1 MSFLLLYI
9 EEIESGRIIAGQE
22 LKSVLKRLKSD
33 LDNPR
38 YEYDEKPGQIRIEFI
53 ERFCKHT
60 KSPFNGL
67 PFKLELWEKAFLEAA
82 YGFKYKESGL
92 RRFNEALL
100 LIARKNGKT
109 TFIAGIDLAEFFL
122 SKGGTDIVCASNT
135 NDQASILFE
144 EINNMREQSKAL
156 RNEKRSKKNIFYIY
170 SPKNKNKIKKLS
182 AQSRNKDG
190 YNIEVGCIDE
200 VHEMTDSKV
209 YDAIKQSQSTKQEPL
224 IFIITTEGTTVD
236 GFLDNKLA
244 YVRKMIKGE
253 INDEKIL
260 PWLYTQDSTEEI
272 FNDPSSW
279 QKSNPSL
286 GTIKMKSYF
295 DDIMNKARNDMATKV
310 TMLCKDFN
318 IKQIESGSWLTFNE
332 LNNEEKYKLTDLSD
346 SYAIGG
352 VDLSSTTDLT
362 AAVLLLVKNG
372 KKYVIPH
379 FFMPSELVQKRVEED
394 KIPYDIWVKKGYITL
409 TQGNQND
416 FSLVTQ
422 WFLKMTREFDIRPL
436 WIGYDPWNSQ
446 YWVKEMEE
454 AGFTMEKI
462 RQGIYTLS
470 EPMKQLEGDLKNKL
484 INYNNHPILKWCFAN
499 TQAKVDVNGNIQPSK
514 LNSKLKR
521 IDGCVA
527 LIIAYAVL
535 TRFKND
541 YENMVSYEV
550 YKWDYL
556 MFFKE
561 KRKL

>member
-1 MSFLLLYI
+1 MSFLLSYI
-9 EEIESGRIIAGQE
+9 NEIESGRIIAGQE

-38 YEYDEKPGQIRIEFI
+38 YVYDEKPGQIRIEFI
-53 ERFCKHT
+53 EKFCKHT
-60 KSPFNGL
+60 KSPFNGQ
-67 PFKLELWEKAFLEAA
+67 PFILELWEKAFLECA
-82 YGFKYKESGL
+82 YGFKMADTGL

-109 TFIAGIDLAEFFL
+109 SLIAAIDLAEFFL
-122 SKGGTDIVCASNT
+122 SRGGTDIVCASNT

-170 SPKNKNKIKKLS
+170 SPKNRNKIKKLS

-209 YDAIKQSQSTKQEPL
+209 YDAIKQSQSTKKEPL

-236 GFLDNKLA
+236 GFLDDKLT

-253 INDEKIL
+253 IDDERIL
-260 PWLYTQDSTEEI
+260 PWLYTQDSVDEVFE
-272 FNDPSSW
+272 DPSSW
-279 QKSNPSL
+279 QKSNPSI
-286 GTIKMKSYF
+286 GTIKTLSYF
-295 DDIMNKARNDMATKV
+295 NDVMNKARNDLATKV

-318 IKQIESGSWLTFNE
+318 IKQIDSGSWLTFGE
-332 LNNEEKYKLTDLSD
+332 LNNETKYDLKDLSD

-362 AAVLLLVKNG
+362 AAVLLIIKNG

-379 FFMPSELVQKRVEED
+379 FFMPAGLIKQRVEED
-394 KIPYDIWVKKGYITL
+394 KIPYDIWVKKGLVTL
-409 TQGNQND
+409 TDGNQND
-416 FSLVTQ
+416 FSKVTQ
-422 WFLKMTREFDIRPL
+422 WFIQMVREYGIRPL
-436 WIGYDPWNSQ
+436 WVGYDPWNSQ

-484 INYNNHPILKWCFAN
+484 VIYNNNPILKWCIAN
-499 TQAKVDVNGNIQPSK
+499 TQAKVDLNGNIQPSK
-514 LNSKLKR
+514 LNSRLKR

-527 LIIAYAVL
+527 LIITYAVL
-535 TRFKND
+535 TRYKND
-541 YENMVSYEV
+541 YESMIS
-550 YKWDYL
+550 
-556 MFFKE
+556 
-561 KRKL
+561 

>member
-1 MSFLLLYI
+1 MSYLIDYI
-9 EEIESGRIIAGQE
+9 NEIEAGRIIAGEE
-22 LKSVLKRLKSD
+22 LKSVLNGLKND
-33 LDNPR
+33 LNDPS
-38 YEYDEKPGQIRIEFI
+38 YIYDEAPGKLRIDFI
-53 ERFCKHT
+53 EKFCKHT
-60 KSPFNGL
+60 KSPFNGQ
-67 PFKLELWEKAFLEAA
+67 PFILELWEKALLECA
-82 YGFKYKESGL
+82 YGFKMADTGL
-92 RRFNEALL
+92 RRFNEVIL

-109 TFIAGIDLAEFFL
+109 TFIAGIDLSEFFL

-156 RNEKRSKKNIFYIY
+156 RNERRSKKNIFYIY
-170 SPKNKNKIKKLS
+170 SPRNKNKIKKLS

-209 YDAIKQSQSTKQEPL
+209 YDAIKQSQSTKKEPL

-236 GFLDNKLA
+236 GFLDNKLE
-244 YVRKMIKGE
+244 YCRKMIKGE
-253 INDEKIL
+253 IKDIRIL
-260 PWLYTQDSTEEI
+260 PWLYTQDSVDEV
-272 FNDPSSW
+272 FQDPSSW

-286 GTIKMKSYF
+286 GNIKLRSYLEDMMVKSQ
-295 DDIMNKARNDMATKV
+295 NDLSTRV

-318 IKQIESGSWLTFNE
+318 IKQLDSGSWLTYND
-332 LNNEEKYKLTDLSD
+332 LNNETRFKLEELRD

-362 AAVLLLVKNG
+362 AAVLLIIKNG
-372 KKYVIPH
+372 KKYAIPH
-379 FFMPSELVQKRVEED
+379 FFMPGDLVKQRVEED
-394 KIPYDIWVKKGYITL
+394 KIPYDIWIKKGLVTV
-409 TQGNQND
+409 TNGNQND

-422 WFLKMTREFDIRPL
+422 WFLSMVRNYGIRPL
-436 WIGYDPWNSQ
+436 WVGYDPWNSQ
-446 YWVKEMEE
+446 YWVKEMED

-470 EPMKQLEGDLKNKL
+470 EPMKQLEGDLRNKL
-484 INYNNHPILKWCFAN
+484 VIYDNNPILKWCFSN
-499 TQAKVDVNGNIQPSK
+499 TQAKIDINGNIQPSK

-535 TRFKND
+535 NRFKND
-541 YENMVSYEV
+541 YENMIS
-550 YKWDYL
+550 
-556 MFFKE
+556 
-561 KRKL
+561 

>member
-1 MSFLLLYI
+1 MSFLLSYI
-9 EEIESGRIIAGQE
+9 NEIESGRIVAGQE

-60 KSPFNGL
+60 KSPFNGQ

-82 YGFKYKESGL
+82 YGFKYKSSGL

-170 SPKNKNKIKKLS
+170 SPKSKNKIKKLS

-253 INDEKIL
+253 IEDEKIL
-260 PWLYTQDSTEEI
+260 PWLYTQDSVDEI
-272 FNDPSSW
+272 FNDPTSW
-279 QKSNPSL
+279 VKSNPSL
-286 GTIKMKSYF
+286 GSIKTMSYF
-295 DDIMNKARNDMATKV
+295 NDIMNKARNDMATKV

-318 IKQIESGSWLTFNE
+318 IKQIESGSWLTFSE
-332 LNNEEKYKLTDLSD
+332 LNNEETYKLTDLSD

-394 KIPYDIWVKKGYITL
+394 KIPYDIWVKKGYVTL

-422 WFLKMTREFDIRPL
+422 WFLKMVREFGIRPL

-446 YWVKEMEE
+446 YWVKEMED

-462 RQGIYTLS
+462 RQGIFTLS

-527 LIIAYAVL
+527 LIIAYAVM
-535 TRFKND
+535 TRYKND
-541 YENMVSYEV
+541 YENMVN
-550 YKWDYL
+550 
-556 MFFKE
+556 
-561 KRKL
+561 